1 MTATLVLHQL
11 RFDIRAALR
20 NRRTVFFSI
29 ALPVLLLVVLTG
41 LYGDAGTV
49 EAIGRT
55 VDAQQAFVPGIMALA
70 ILTSSFIAL
79 LMTVAG
85 QRQAGVLKR
94 RRATPV
100 PPIVLILGR
109 GLTSMAISIA
119 AVAVMLVIAGVGY
132 DIRPSAGWELPMLIS
147 VVVASLCFASC
158 GYAVAGLVT
167 TPESAG
173 PIVQVILLPLQLISG
188 VYFPTD
194 GLPSW
199 LDTVASIFPLVHVTE
214 AFQHAMFPNPSIPW
228 GDLGVMAIWFVGAAA
243 VAVKT
248 FRWLPAR

>member
-1 MTATLVLHQL
+1 
-11 RFDIRAALR
+11 
-20 NRRTVFFSI
+20 
-29 ALPVLLLVVLTG
+29 
-41 LYGDAGTV
+41 
-49 EAIGRT
+49 
-55 VDAQQAFVPGIMALA
+55 
-70 ILTSSFIAL
+70 
-79 LMTVAG
+79 MTVAG

-100 PPIVLILGR
+100 PPIVLVIGR
-109 GLTSMAISIA
+109 ALTSMAISIA
-119 AVAVMLVIAGVGY
+119 AVAVMLVVAGAAYGIKPLGRSGAA
-132 DIRPSAGWELPMLIS
+132 DAHL

-167 TPESAG
+167 TPSRRAADRAG
-173 PIVQVILLPLQLISG
+173 DPAAPAAHLRRVLP
-188 VYFPTD
+188 D
-194 GLPSW
+194 RRLPDW
-199 LDTVASIFPLVHVTE
+199 LHTVASIFPLVHVTE